1 MEEVSI
7 NVSQKEM
14 EKKFYRLSI
23 WIHHYTKATTHK
35 LGPLWSSNV
44 GINQTVWVFATH
56 ILYENV

>member
-35 LGPLWSSNV
+35 LGPLWS
-44 GINQTVWVFATH
+44 IITVWVFATH